1 MGTDII
7 LIGEG
12 LREREGQMNNSS
24 YSRGAPRRQNWK
36 GWFRSQISPLA
47 VSMPHCPSRKSFS
60 RMTSAINPPDFLLT
74 RVIGLGISLLSKLGE
89 KTLLSLCSPSRPLK
103 PLWQERTVP
112 RPWEEQRWGGDI
124 ASWQHWDPGPALLGP
139 SCGLNIWLNNSPPFI
154 FYAWAN
160 LNWDSVPCHQDCH
173 LLHVLKYG
181 QKWLGEHEG
190 GWTHQTHAGDRKEAS
205 WWKWYWNRCNR
216 QQWDPE
222 LLCFIVLFPFIKQTW
237 LLFFPF
243 LLWEV
248 HYTHTHTHTHTHT
261 WGDSVRV
268 GGQGPGMSI
277 QYCSLR
283 MEATREQKCRRKL
296 PQSSRE
302 TPLHGQDA
310 TGTSMDGQG
319 ACWQALLSL
328 KQMGEAPPLSHSG
341 HQLSWALL
349 SQGPRCW
356 CLLPLPLQPSSI
368 IPWGR
373 GRGLSWMFR
382 GPADGQGKR
391 GAFHQKEPEVPGHE
405 CTEWHVVS
413 RGLQVRPPW
422 S

>member
-1 MGTDII
+1 MGAWRTWWGMDAPNPFW
-7 LIGEG
+7 GPEG
-12 LREREGQMNNSS
+12 GFLMETVPKQMQQATM
-24 YSRGAPRRQNWK
+24 GPWAT
-36 GWFRSQISPLA
+36 LL
-47 VSMPHCPSRKSFS
+47 HCFVPVYKTNMTPFLSFS
-60 RMTSAINPPDFLLT
+60 
-74 RVIGLGISLLSKLGE
+74 SLRS
-89 KTLLSLCSPSRPLK
+89 TL
-103 PLWQERTVP
+103 
-112 RPWEEQRWGGDI
+112 
-124 ASWQHWDPGPALLGP
+124 
-139 SCGLNIWLNNSPPFI
+139 
-154 FYAWAN
+154 
-160 LNWDSVPCHQDCH
+160 
-173 LLHVLKYG
+173 
-181 QKWLGEHEG
+181 
-190 GWTHQTHAGDRKEAS
+190 
-205 WWKWYWNRCNR
+205 
-216 QQWDPE
+216 
-222 LLCFIVLFPFIKQTW
+222 
-237 LLFFPF
+237 
-243 LLWEV
+243 
-248 HYTHTHTHTHTHT
+248 HTHTHTHTHA
-261 WGDSVRV
+261 WEDSVRV

-319 ACWQALLSL
+319 ASRQALLSL
-328 KQMGEAPPLSHSG
+328 KQMGGAPPLSHSG

-373 GRGLSWMFR
+373 GGGLSWMFR
-382 GPADGQGKR
+382 GPAAEQGKR
-391 GAFHQKEPEVPGHE
+391 WAFHQKEPEVPGHE